1 MEILPE
7 APSGD
12 GGAEGV
18 PARISRT
25 DPRPQPQAERKPT
38 AGQPQANRRLVR
50 NPGQGDRT
58 TVTALRIATRRS
70 PLALWQAE
78 HVADSLRTLHPGLEV
93 ELVAM
98 RTSGDRMLDAPLAKV
113 GGKGLFIK
121 ELERA
126 LLDGRADLAVHSMKD
141 VPVELPPE
149 LHLPVIMAR
158 ADPRDA
164 LVSVRFAGL
173 DALPPGATV
182 GTSSLRRRCQLAA
195 LRPDLH
201 IENLRGGVDTRL
213 RRLDDGDFDAIVLA
227 VSGLER
233 GGHATRVTEALD
245 VTTMLPA
252 AGQGA
257 LGIECRRGDARAE
270 SLVAPLAC
278 APSIACVR
286 AERAFNRA
294 LEGGCQV
301 PGAAY
306 ATLKEGAMRLG
317 GLVASLGGARVLRS
331 QVSGKVEGAEALG
344 VEAAS
349 AVLAQGASE
358 ILAEVYA
365 TAGSQDPGRN

>member
-1 MEILPE
+1 MSE
-7 APSGD
+7 
-12 GGAEGV
+12 
-18 PARISRT
+18 
-25 DPRPQPQAERKPT
+25 
-38 AGQPQANRRLVR
+38 
-50 NPGQGDRT
+50 
-58 TVTALRIATRRS
+58 LRIATRRS

-78 HVADSLRTLHPGLEV
+78 HVASELRARNPGLGV

-98 RTSGDRMLDAPLAKV
+98 RTSGDKMLDAPLARV

-121 ELERA
+121 ELEHA
-126 LLDGRADLAVHSMKD
+126 LLDGRADIAVHSMKD

-164 LVSVRFAGL
+164 LVSTRFAEFQ
-173 DALPPGATV
+173 ALPPGATV

-195 LRPDLH
+195 QRPDLR

-233 GGHATRVTEALD
+233 GGHEARIAEALD

-257 LGIECRRGDARAE
+257 LGIECRRGDSRVEA
-270 SLVAPLAC
+270 LVAPLAC
-278 APSIACVR
+278 LRSTTCVLS
-286 AERAFNRA
+286 ERAFNRR

-301 PGAAY
+301 PIAAY
-306 ATLKEGAMRLG
+306 ATLDGETLSLR
-317 GLVASLGGARVLRS
+317 GLVASIDGAKVLRS
-331 QVSGKVEGAEALG
+331 RVQGNAGKAESLGAQ
-344 VEAAS
+344 AATV
-349 AVLAQGASE
+349 VLEQGAGEILSE
-358 ILAEVYA
+358 IYA
-365 TAGSQDPGRN
+365 TARQ